1 MDVIVDQPNILPAER
16 RKRFAEFQRSG
27 YYCQAM
33 VVVPEESVRQDR
45 ATKRVASTGK
55 VEFTSF
61 FYIRLVKIKI
71 ENAWAGSDKLSLRKS
86 KISFRSF
93 ENDRDFFQR

>member
-55 VEFTSF
+55 VIFKISENFRF
-61 FYIRLVKIKI
+61 FPSSMSPVILKSNFRKYQM
-71 ENAWAGSDKLSLRKS
+71 NWLRK
-86 KISFRSF
+86 
-93 ENDRDFFQR
+93 

>member
-55 VEFTSF
+55 VIFKMS
-61 FYIRLVKIKI
+61 
-71 ENAWAGSDKLSLRKS
+71 
-86 KISFRSF
+86 
-93 ENDRDFFQR
+93 DFFHRVFHRLFLNSISENTRRTG

>member
-55 VEFTSF
+55 VKFTTF
-61 FYIRLVKIKI
+61 FYLRGFKIRLLKIKI
-71 ENAWAGSDKLSLRKS
+71 ENAQAAYLFRNK
-86 KISFRSF
+86 KITVT
-93 ENDRDFFQR
+93 FFKDI

>member
-55 VEFTSF
+55 VELTSF

-71 ENAWAGSDKLSLRKS
+71 ENAWAGSDKLTREDL
-86 KISFRSF
+86 
-93 ENDRDFFQR
+93 

>member
-55 VEFTSF
+55 VIFKISENKII
-61 FYIRLVKIKI
+61 FYIDNFTGYFKSNFRKYQTNL
-71 ENAWAGSDKLSLRKS
+71 LRK
-86 KISFRSF
+86 
-93 ENDRDFFQR
+93 

>member
-55 VEFTSF
+55 VKFTTF
-61 FYIRLVKIKI
+61 FYLRGFKIRLL
-71 ENAWAGSDKLSLRKS
+71 DR
-86 KISFRSF
+86 RS
-93 ENDRDFFQR
+93 R

>member
-55 VEFTSF
+55 VILKISDF
-61 FYIRLVKIKI
+61 FIANFMLLFNQFFRKYQK
-71 ENAWAGSDKLSLRKS
+71 NWLRK
-86 KISFRSF
+86 
-93 ENDRDFFQR
+93 

>member
-55 VEFTSF
+55 V
-61 FYIRLVKIKI
+61 
-71 ENAWAGSDKLSLRKS
+71 
-86 KISFRSF
+86 
-93 ENDRDFFQR
+93 

>member
-1 MDVIVDQPNILPAER
+1 MSCIQKTKKAIKQKMDVIVDQPNILPAER

-55 VEFTSF
+55 VEFP
-61 FYIRLVKIKI
+61 
-71 ENAWAGSDKLSLRKS
+71 LSLLILCVYSKKIQRHFRKYQM
-86 KISFRSF
+86 
-93 ENDRDFFQR
+93 N

>member
-55 VEFTSF
+55 VIFKISENFRFFTST
-61 FYIRLVKIKI
+61 ISPVILNPIS
-71 ENAWAGSDKLSLRKS
+71 ENTR
-86 KISFRSF
+86 RTC
-93 ENDRDFFQR
+93 

>member
-55 VEFTSF
+55 VF
-61 FYIRLVKIKI
+61 L
-71 ENAWAGSDKLSLRKS
+71 
-86 KISFRSF
+86 KIS
-93 ENDRDFFQR
+93 DFFIANFMIICNQFLENTRGAGEENEGKLLYAKS